1 MATDVAPASAPQC
14 PDHIVFEHVT
24 KDFQTRSGPVRALD
38 DVSLAI
44 KRGSISAVIGHSGAG
59 KSTLVRLIN
68 RLETPTSG
76 RVLVDGTDVAQ
87 LSDKAMR
94 PLRADIG
101 MIFQQFNLF
110 GSRTIYDNV
119 AYPLKLAGWKKD
131 KEKERVTELLSFVGL
146 TSKAWDHP
154 DQLSGGQMQRVG
166 IARALAT
173 KPSILLADESTS
185 ALDPETTSD
194 VLSLLKRVN
203 EVLGVTVVVITHEM
217 EVVRSIAQQVS
228 VLEAGHLVETGNA
241 RQVFAH
247 PQSETTQ
254 RFLSTIIGQ
263 HPSGEEEARLRSENP
278 GTRLVDVSSVSSEA
292 FGDALARIG
301 QTGASFRIVHG
312 GVIEVHGGSLGNY
325 TVALSGSDE
334 AVEKAARI
342 LTDASDTAA
351 TTTTS
356 REDH

>member
-1 MATDVAPASAPQC
+1 TPPWTIRKEAPVWLIRASASP
-14 PDHIVFEHVT
+14 
-24 KDFQTRSGPVRALD
+24 KASLD
-38 DVSLAI
+38 
-44 KRGSISAVIGHSGAG
+44 
-59 KSTLVRLIN
+59 
-68 RLETPTSG
+68 
-76 RVLVDGTDVAQ
+76 
-87 LSDKAMR
+87 
-94 PLRADIG
+94 
-101 MIFQQFNLF
+101 
-110 GSRTIYDNV
+110 
-119 AYPLKLAGWKKD
+119 
-131 KEKERVTELLSFVGL
+131 TELLSFVGL

-154 DQLSGGQMQRVG
+154 NQLSGGQMQRVG

-185 ALDPETTSD
+185 ALDPETTAD

-228 VLEAGHLVETGNA
+228 VLEAGHLVETGSA

-278 GTRLVDVSSVSSEA
+278 GTRLVDVSSVSSDA
-292 FGDALARIG
+292 FGDALARIS

-356 REDH
+356 QEDH